1 MYHHQTLCL
10 STKSTLLEA
19 IKNNQLKS
27 WPGLTVELIQKHL
40 PPSSATARGH
50 MARTR
55 QGARSTRN
63 QQQQTLDAKE
73 EADSINPPQQMC
85 TAIDNEM
92 FVFAAL
98 ADANADTIY
107 TNLTGSFPVRSYLG
121 MQHLFIAYIYTIN
134 AIII

>member
-1 MYHHQTLCL
+1 
-10 STKSTLLEA
+10 
-19 IKNNQLKS
+19 
-27 WPGLTVELIQKHL
+27 
-40 PPSSATARGH
+40 
-50 MARTR
+50 
-55 QGARSTRN
+55 
-63 QQQQTLDAKE
+63 
-73 EADSINPPQQMC
+73 MC
-85 TAIDNEM
+85 TTIDNEM